1 MAAVH
6 AARCVRLSN
15 PVRTQTSARLVAI
28 FCGLALFLAPL
39 QTQAQATGG
48 AAPSQTQITGQV
60 TDQTGAII
68 PGAEIHDAATGKL
81 LGVTDQ
87 IGQLTLT
94 CAAPCRVRIVAKA
107 FQTTEAEWQSTKPIA
122 LPIDPK
128 YDGGY
133 QGPGPFPD
141 QLISMPDRPALDATI
156 QPGQVPTPPQTVK
169 IAAPEMVDL
178 HDQHTVT
185 VTAYRTPL
193 GELESPVST
202 RTLTTQDLQQ
212 AAAITL
218 DGQLRLIPGAET
230 FRRSSSLVA
239 NPSSQGISLRGL
251 GSTSASRTLVTED
264 DVPLNDAFA
273 GWIHWE
279 EIPEL
284 SIHSVEV
291 VRGGASDLYGSSAIG
306 GVINVIPVHPTSNFA
321 ELKSDY
327 GSENTYDSSLLLED
341 HHGPWGALLTGGLLG
356 TDGFVI
362 TTPSQRGLIDI
373 PSNVHAQNGAMIL
386 DHTRNQGTGSLRTFL
401 RGSTMNEARNNGTP
415 VQTNGT
421 RLWRFATGADWKPAG
436 MGIFDGSTLTFRAYA
451 SAQHYRQT
459 FSTIGTGRNS
469 EVLNRFAKTP
479 DDEMG
484 AVLHWSKPLTPE
496 LLLLVGA
503 DTHDVRAGDF
513 ETTIRA
519 GVQAPVNQN
528 DRQRQTGSYAE
539 LLFTR
544 DAWTVSASGRIDWFS
559 NFDGTSWTS
568 AGAVGKPTPLPSF
581 NETVFDP
588 RLGISRK
595 LGQHFSLTGSGFR
608 AYRAPTANEL
618 YRSTQVGSLLTLPNN
633 NLRSERAT
641 GWETGVAMQQRWGTL
656 RTSYFWTRVNRPITA
671 LTTNPNSNPI
681 QLMRE
686 NLGRVESRGVSADIE
701 MQPLPWMTVQGG
713 YQYTNA
719 TVTQD
724 NLQSNLVGNWIP
736 QVAHNM
742 GSAQLRAY
750 KPRIGTLSLQ
760 ARASGHQFDDD
771 LNTYLLHS
779 YFKLDAYAS
788 HDFGK
793 RIELF
798 TSGENLFDRSIE
810 VGRTPTLTLGTP
822 RVARIGFLFKLNPPT
837 Q

>member
-1 MAAVH
+1 MAA
-6 AARCVRLSN
+6 N
-15 PVRTQTSARLVAI
+15 
-28 FCGLALFLAPL
+28 
-39 QTQAQATGG
+39 
-48 AAPSQTQITGQV
+48 
-60 TDQTGAII
+60 
-68 PGAEIHDAATGKL
+68 
-81 LGVTDQ
+81 
-87 IGQLTLT
+87 
-94 CAAPCRVRIVAKA
+94 AAPCALASNPRPVL
-107 FQTTEAEWQSTKPIA
+107 TSTRLTALLCVLLVFPLSSA
-122 LPIDPK
+122 LPAQTP
-128 YDGGY
+128 
-133 QGPGPFPD
+133 Q
-141 QLISMPDRPALDATI
+141 
-156 QPGQVPTPPQTVK
+156 PTPPIPQ
-169 IAAPEMVDL
+169 AAIPPV
-178 HDQHTVT
+178 QHTVT
-185 VTAYRTPL
+185 VTAYREPL
-193 GELESPVST
+193 GELESPAST
-202 RTLTTQDLQQ
+202 RTLSTQDLQQ

-279 EIPEL
+279 ELPEL

-306 GVINVIPVHPTSNFA
+306 GVINVLPVRPTSNFA

-327 GSENTYDSSLLLED
+327 GSEDTYDSSLLLSS
-341 HHGPWGALLTGGLLG
+341 HRGPWGALVTGGLLG

-373 PSNVHAQNGAMIL
+373 PSNVHAQNGAAIL
-386 DHTRNQGTGSLRTFL
+386 DHTEGSMRTFL

-421 RLWRFATGADWKPAG
+421 RLWRFATGVDWQPTG
-436 MGIFDGSTLTFRAYA
+436 TGIFDGSTLVFRAYG

-469 EVLNRFAKTP
+469 ETLNRFAKTP

-513 ETTIRA
+513 ETTIKA
-519 GVQAPVNQN
+519 GVQSPVDQN
-528 DRQRQTGSYAE
+528 DRQRQTGAYAE
-539 LLFTR
+539 LLWTHK
-544 DAWTVSASGRIDWFS
+544 AWTVSASGRFDWFS
-559 NFDGTSWTS
+559 NFDGVSWAT
-568 AGAVGKPTPLPSF
+568 AGAVGQPTSLPHFS
-581 NETVFDP
+581 EHVFDP

-595 LGQHFSLTGSGFR
+595 LGEHFALTGSGFR

-681 QLMRE
+681 LLMRE
-686 NLGRVESRGVSADIE
+686 NLGQIESRGVSADIE
-701 MQPLPWMTVQGG
+701 VQPLSWMAVQGG

-760 ARASGHQFDDD
+760 ARTSGHQFDDD

-788 HDFGK
+788 HSFGK

-798 TSGENLFDRSIE
+798 TSGENLFNRAIE

-822 RVARIGFLFKLNPPT
+822 RVARFGFNLKLGASGS
-837 Q
+837 

>member
-1 MAAVH
+1 MAGANDSG
-6 AARCVRLSN
+6 CVRVSN
-15 PVRTQTSARLVAI
+15 PMPELARITLAAI
-28 FCGLALFLAPL
+28 LCALALSFAPSP
-39 QTQAQATGG
+39 TQAQVDGG
-48 AAPSQTQITGQV
+48 AAQTPLQITGWV
-60 TDQTGAII
+60 TDQTGAVI
-68 PGAEIHDAATGKL
+68 PGARIHDAATGKL
-81 LGVTDQ
+81 LGVTDSS
-87 IGQLTLT
+87 GQLTLT
-94 CAAPCRVRIVAKA
+94 CASHCTVRIVARG
-107 FQTTEAEWQSTKPIA
+107 FQSTDAEWQSTKPIA
-122 LPIDPK
+122 LRIDSL

-133 QGPGPFPD
+133 EGPGPFLLPAIPVNRPTVNDMIELD
-141 QLISMPDRPALDATI
+141 QAPP
-156 QPGQVPTPPQTVK
+156 PPQTVP
-169 IAAPEMVDL
+169 ISPVVESVS
-178 HDQHTVT
+178 

-202 RTLTTQDLQQ
+202 RTLTTTDLRQ

-264 DVPLNDAFA
+264 EVPLNDAFA

-279 EIPEL
+279 ELPEL

-306 GVINVIPVHPTSNFA
+306 GVINVIPERPTSNFA

-327 GSENTYDSSLLLED
+327 GSENTYDSSLLLEG
-341 HHGPWGALLTGGLLG
+341 HHGPWSALATGTLLG

-373 PSNVHAQNGAMIL
+373 PSDVHAQNGAVIL
-386 DHTRNQGTGSLRTFL
+386 DHTQGAFRTFL
-401 RGSTMNEARNNGTP
+401 RGSMMNEARNNGTP

-436 MGIFDGSTLTFRAYA
+436 MGIFDGSSLVFRAYG

-459 FSTIGTGRNS
+459 FSTIGAGRNS

-513 ETTIRA
+513 ETTIHA
-519 GVQAPVNQN
+519 GVESPVDQN

-559 NFDGTSWTS
+559 NFDGISWTT
-568 AGAVGKPTPLPSF
+568 AGALGKPTPLPSF
-581 NETVFDP
+581 GETVFDP

-595 LGQHFSLTGSGFR
+595 LGQHFAFTGSGFR

-656 RTSYFWTRVNRPITA
+656 RTSYFWTLVNRPITA

-686 NLGRVESRGVSADIE
+686 NLGQVESRGVSADIE
-701 MQPLPWMTVQGG
+701 VQPLPWMTVQGG

-742 GSAQLRAY
+742 ASAQLRAY

-771 LNTYLLHS
+771 LNTYFLHS

-788 HDFGK
+788 HEFGK

-798 TSGENLFDRSIE
+798 TSGENLFNRQIE

-822 RVARIGFLFKLNPPT
+822 RVARIGFLLKLGPST
-837 Q
+837 R

>member
-1 MAAVH
+1 MAGVNAVS
-6 AARCVRLSN
+6 CVRSSN
-15 PVRTQTSARLVAI
+15 PIPVRASARLVAI

-39 QTQAQATGG
+39 RTQAQATAE
-48 AAPSQTQITGQV
+48 AAPAETQITGQV
-60 TDQTGAII
+60 IGQSGAVIA
-68 PGAEIHDAATGKL
+68 GAEVHDAATGKL
-81 LGVTDQ
+81 LGVTNNV
-87 IGQLTLT
+87 GQLRLT
-94 CAAPCRVRIVAKA
+94 CAAPCTVRIVARA
-107 FQTTEAEWQSTKPIA
+107 FESTQTEWQPAKPIV
-122 LPIDPK
+122 LKIDPK
-128 YDGGY
+128 Y
-133 QGPGPFPD
+133 PGSD
-141 QLISMPDRPALDATI
+141 
-156 QPGQVPTPPQTVK
+156 QVP
-169 IAAPEMVDL
+169 IAPTE
-178 HDQHTVT
+178 HTVT

-202 RTLTTQDLQQ
+202 RTLTTTDLQQ

-279 EIPEL
+279 ELPEL

-291 VRGGASDLYGSSAIG
+291 ARGGASDLYGSSAIG
-306 GVINVIPVHPTSNFA
+306 GVINVIPERPTSNFA

-327 GSENTYDSSLLLED
+327 GSENTYDSSLLVEG

-373 PSNVHAQNGAMIL
+373 PSNVHAQNGAMVL
-386 DHTRNQGTGSLRTFL
+386 DHTEGSLRTFL

-436 MGIFDGSTLTFRAYA
+436 MGIFDGSTLTLRAYG
-451 SAQHYRQT
+451 SVQHYRQT
-459 FSTIGTGRNS
+459 FSTIGAGRNS
-469 EVLNRFAKTP
+469 ELLNRFAKTP

-519 GVQAPVNQN
+519 GVQSPVNQY

-559 NFDGTSWTS
+559 NFDGISWT
-568 AGAVGKPTPLPSF
+568 AAVGQPTPLPSF
-581 NETVFDP
+581 GETVFDP
-588 RLGISRK
+588 RLGVSRK
-595 LGQHFSLTGSGFR
+595 LGEHFSLTGSGFR

-641 GWETGVAMQQRWGTL
+641 GWETGIAMQQHWGTL

-681 QLMRE
+681 QLVRE
-686 NLGRVESRGVSADIE
+686 NLGQVESRGVSADIE
-701 MQPLPWMTVQGG
+701 VQPLPWMTVEGG

-742 GSAQLRAY
+742 ASGQLRAY
-750 KPRIGTLSLQ
+750 QPRIGTLSLQ

-788 HDFGK
+788 RDFGK

-798 TSGENLFDRSIE
+798 TSSENLFNRAVE

-837 Q
+837 R

>member
-1 MAAVH
+1 MNAVNAAPCVH
-6 AARCVRLSN
+6 MPNSSSTRARATLTAILCA
-15 PVRTQTSARLVAI
+15 TALVI
-28 FCGLALFLAPL
+28 AP
-39 QTQAQATGG
+39 QHSHAQATE
-48 AAPSQTQITGQV
+48 APPATQITGQIV
-60 TDQTGAII
+60 DRTGAPIFTASI
-68 PGAEIHDAATGKL
+68 YDAAGK
-81 LGVTDQ
+81 V
-87 IGQLTLT
+87 LTQADASGHAT
-94 CAAPCRVRIVAKA
+94 IACAATCTVKVAA
-107 FQTTEAEWQSTKPIA
+107 PGFVSRTVDWQSLHQIILQIAPIIDRIDIPVDTK
-122 LPIDPK
+122 
-128 YDGGY
+128 
-133 QGPGPFPD
+133 
-141 QLISMPDRPALDATI
+141 
-156 QPGQVPTPPQTVK
+156 
-169 IAAPEMVDL
+169 
-178 HDQHTVT
+178 TVT
-185 VTAYRTPL
+185 VTAYREPL
-193 GELESPVST
+193 GELESPAST
-202 RTLTTQDLQQ
+202 RTLSTTDLQQ
-212 AAAITL
+212 AGAITL

-251 GSTSASRTLVTED
+251 GSTSASRTLITED

-279 EIPEL
+279 ELPEL

-306 GVINVIPVHPTSNFA
+306 GVINVIPERPTGNSA

-327 GSENTYDSSLLLED
+327 GSEDTYDTSLLLSG
-341 HHGPWGALLTGGLLG
+341 HHGPWGALATGTLLG

-373 PSNVHAQNGAMIL
+373 PSNVHAQNGAVIL
-386 DHTRNQGTGSLRTFL
+386 DHTQGALRTFL
-401 RGSTMNEARNNGTP
+401 RGSMMNEARNNGTP

-421 RLWRFATGADWKPAG
+421 RLWRFATGADWKPTG
-436 MGIFDGSTLTFRAYA
+436 ISIFDGSTLAFRAYG

-459 FSTIGTGRNS
+459 FSTIGAGRNS
-469 EVLNRFAKTP
+469 ETLNRFAKTP

-513 ETTIRA
+513 ETTIKA
-519 GVQAPVNQN
+519 GVKSPVNQN

-544 DAWTVSASGRIDWFS
+544 DAWTLSASGRIDWFS
-559 NFDGTSWTS
+559 NFDGVSWATS
-568 AGAVGKPTPLPSF
+568 GAVGKPTPLPSF
-581 NETVFDP
+581 SETVFDP

-595 LGQHFSLTGSGFR
+595 LGQHFALTGSGFR

-641 GWETGVAMQQRWGTL
+641 GWETGIAMQQHWGTL

-681 QLMRE
+681 QLVRE
-686 NLGRVESRGVSADIE
+686 NLGQIESRGVSTDIE
-701 MQPLPWMTVQGG
+701 VQPLSWMTVQGG

-742 GSAQLRAY
+742 ASAQLRAY
-750 KPRIGTLSLQ
+750 QPRIGALSLQ

-788 HDFGK
+788 HNFGK

-798 TSGENLFDRSIE
+798 TSGENLFNRAIE

-822 RVARIGFLFKLNPPT
+822 RVARIGFLFKLNPPAK
-837 Q
+837 

>member
-1 MAAVH
+1 MAAVK
-6 AARCVRLSN
+6 AVRCVRLSN
-15 PVRTQTSARLVAI
+15 PMPIRASARLAAI
-28 FCGLALFLAPL
+28 FCALLVLPLTFPSGAQSPAPSIEIQVNDHAGAHISGAKIMTVSLEGLRGNLLGITDSNGHLTLPCKAPCALENQTVLIEDAGFATRRFVLTRDSTVVLQLAPE
-39 QTQAQATGG
+39 TGV
-48 AAPSQTQITGQV
+48 AVAPV
-60 TDQTGAII
+60 
-68 PGAEIHDAATGKL
+68 EK
-81 LGVTDQ
+81 
-87 IGQLTLT
+87 
-94 CAAPCRVRIVAKA
+94 
-107 FQTTEAEWQSTKPIA
+107 
-122 LPIDPK
+122 
-128 YDGGY
+128 
-133 QGPGPFPD
+133 
-141 QLISMPDRPALDATI
+141 
-156 QPGQVPTPPQTVK
+156 
-169 IAAPEMVDL
+169 
-178 HDQHTVT
+178 TVT

-202 RTLTTQDLQQ
+202 RTLTTTDLQQ
-212 AAAITL
+212 SAAITL

-279 EIPEL
+279 ELPEL

-291 VRGGASDLYGSSAIG
+291 ARGGASDLYGSSAIG

-327 GSENTYDSSLLLED
+327 GSENTYDSSLLLEG

-373 PSNVHAQNGAMIL
+373 PSNVHAQNGAAIL
-386 DHTRNQGTGSLRTFL
+386 DHTQGQLRTFL

-436 MGIFDGSTLTFRAYA
+436 MGIFDGSTLTFRAYG

-459 FSTIGTGRNS
+459 FSTIAAGRNS
-469 EVLNRFAKTP
+469 EALNRFAKTP

-519 GVQAPVNQN
+519 GVQAKVNQD

-559 NFDGTSWTS
+559 NFDGISWTT
-568 AGAVGKPTPLPSF
+568 AGAIGQPTPLPSF
-581 NETVFDP
+581 SETVFDP
-588 RLGISRK
+588 RLGIARK

-641 GWETGVAMQQRWGTL
+641 GWETGVAMQQHWGTV

-681 QLMRE
+681 QLVRE

-742 GSAQLRAY
+742 ASAQLRAY
-750 KPRIGTLSLQ
+750 KPSIGTLSLQ

-798 TSGENLFDRSIE
+798 TSGENLFNRAIE

-837 Q
+837 R

>member
-1 MAAVH
+1 MNAA
-6 AARCVRLSN
+6 N
-15 PVRTQTSARLVAI
+15 
-28 FCGLALFLAPL
+28 
-39 QTQAQATGG
+39 
-48 AAPSQTQITGQV
+48 AAPCVPTPSPHHRPISTKLAAWLCVSALLLLSLTTHAQVPAQITDQV
-60 TDQTGAII
+60 VDSSGTAI
-68 PGAEIHDAATGKL
+68 PNAEVHDAASGKL
-81 LGVTDQ
+81 LGVTNKS
-87 IGQLTLT
+87 GQLTLT
-94 CAAPCRVRIVAKA
+94 CATPCHVQVVVAG
-107 FQTTEAEWQSTKPIA
+107 FDSSNGDWQPEVPFKLESSNTNV
-122 LPIDPK
+122 DPW
-128 YDGGY
+128 
-133 QGPGPFPD
+133 
-141 QLISMPDRPALDATI
+141 
-156 QPGQVPTPPQTVK
+156 VTPP
-169 IAAPEMVDL
+169 
-178 HDQHTVT
+178 DQHTVT
-185 VTAYRTPL
+185 VTAYREPL
-193 GELESPVST
+193 GELESPAST
-202 RTLTTQDLQQ
+202 RTLSTQDLQQ
-212 AAAITL
+212 AGAITL

-279 EIPEL
+279 ELPEL

-306 GVINVIPVHPTSNFA
+306 GVINVIPERPASNFV

-327 GSENTYDSSLLLED
+327 GSEDTYDSSILLEG
-341 HHGPWGALLTGGLLG
+341 HHGPWGALATGGLLG

-373 PSNVHAQNGAMIL
+373 PSNVHAQNGAVIL
-386 DHTRNQGTGSLRTFL
+386 DHTEGSLRTFL

-421 RLWRFATGADWKPAG
+421 RLWRFATGADWKPTG
-436 MGIFDGSTLTFRAYA
+436 MGIFDGSTLVFRAYG

-459 FSTIGTGRNS
+459 FSTIGAGRNS
-469 EVLNRFAKTP
+469 ETLNRFAKTP

-496 LLLLVGA
+496 LLLLVGS

-519 GVQAPVNQN
+519 GVQGKVNQY
-528 DRQRQTGSYAE
+528 DRQRQTGAYAE
-539 LLFTR
+539 LLWTQK
-544 DAWTVSASGRIDWFS
+544 DWTVSASGRIDWFS
-559 NFDGTSWTS
+559 NFDGISWTS
-568 AGAVGKPTPLPSF
+568 AGAVGQPTPLPSF

-588 RLGISRK
+588 RLGVSRK
-595 LGQHFSLTGSGFR
+595 LGQHFALTGSGFR

-686 NLGRVESRGVSADIE
+686 NLGQVESRGVSSDIE
-701 MQPLPWMTVQGG
+701 FQPLHWMTVQGG

-724 NLQSNLVGNWIP
+724 NLQSNLVHNWIP

-742 GSAQLRAY
+742 ASAQLRAY
-750 KPRIGTLSLQ
+750 QPRIGTLSLQ

-788 HDFGK
+788 HNFGK

-798 TSGENLFDRSIE
+798 TSGENLFNRAIE

-822 RVARIGFLFKLNPPT
+822 RVARVGFLFKLNPPT
-837 Q
+837 R

>member
-1 MAAVH
+1 MAAVN
-6 AARCVRLSN
+6 AVFCVRSSN
-15 PVRTQTSARLVAI
+15 PIPVRASARLVAI
-28 FCGLALFLAPL
+28 FCGLALVLAPL
-39 QTQAQATGG
+39 RTQAQATLE
-48 AAPSQTQITGQV
+48 ATPAETQITGQV
-60 TDQTGAII
+60 IDQSGAVIA
-68 PGAEIHDAATGKL
+68 GAEVHDAATGKL
-81 LGVTDQ
+81 LGVTNNV
-87 IGQLTLT
+87 GQLRLT
-94 CAAPCRVRIVAKA
+94 CAAPCTVRIVAKA
-107 FQTTEAEWQSTKPIA
+107 FRSTETEWQPAKPIV

-128 YDGGY
+128 YLG
-133 QGPGPFPD
+133 
-141 QLISMPDRPALDATI
+141 LN
-156 QPGQVPTPPQTVK
+156 QVAIAPT
-169 IAAPEMVDL
+169 E
-178 HDQHTVT
+178 HTVT

-202 RTLTTQDLQQ
+202 RTLTTTDLQQ

-279 EIPEL
+279 ELPEL

-291 VRGGASDLYGSSAIG
+291 ARGGASDLYGSSAIG
-306 GVINVIPVHPTSNFA
+306 GVINVIPERPTSNFA

-327 GSENTYDSSLLLED
+327 GSEDTYDSSLLVEG
-341 HHGPWGALLTGGLLG
+341 HHAPWGALVTGGLLG

-373 PSNVHAQNGAMIL
+373 PSNVHAQNGAMVL
-386 DHTRNQGTGSLRTFL
+386 DHTEGSLRTFL

-436 MGIFDGSTLTFRAYA
+436 MGIFDGSTLTFRAYG
-451 SAQHYRQT
+451 SVQHYRQA

-519 GVQAPVNQN
+519 GVQSPVNQD

-544 DAWTVSASGRIDWFS
+544 SAWTVSASGRIDWFS
-559 NFDGTSWTS
+559 NFDGISWTT
-568 AGAVGKPTPLPSF
+568 AAAVGQPAPLPSF
-581 NETVFDP
+581 GETVFDP
-588 RLGISRK
+588 RLGVSRK

-618 YRSTQVGSLLTLPNN
+618 YRSTQVGSLLTLPND

-641 GWETGVAMQQRWGTL
+641 GWETGIAMQQHWGTL

-671 LTTNPNSNPI
+671 LTTNSNSNPI
-681 QLMRE
+681 LLVRE
-686 NLGRVESRGVSADIE
+686 NLGQLESRGVSADIE
-701 MQPLPWMTVQGG
+701 VQPLPWMTVQGG

-742 GSAQLRAY
+742 ASGQLRAY
-750 KPRIGTLSLQ
+750 QPRIGTLSLQ

-779 YFKLDAYAS
+779 YFKLDAYGS

-798 TSGENLFDRSIE
+798 TSGENLFNRAIE

-837 Q
+837 R